1 MKKFLALLLAAVM
14 MLSLAA
20 CGNTNEPVENPT
32 DEPVVD
38 EPVESR
44 PNRLI
49 YGSTTEL
56 SGDIGPGAWWTNNAT
71 DKIIRD
77 LINDYSPITYN
88 QGGELIVNPTICG
101 GVESVTNEDGTKT
114 FTVKINEGL
123 VFSNGE
129 PITAAN
135 YVAYGLIGYSAAA
148 AEAYGFGYDLVA
160 GANIAGF
167 QKVAD
172 AMMAQGLI

>member
-49 YGSTTEL
+49 YGSTTEI

-71 DKIIRD
+71 DKMIRD

-88 QGGELIVNPTICG
+88 QGG
-101 GVESVTNEDGTKT
+101 
-114 FTVKINEGL
+114 
-123 VFSNGE
+123 
-129 PITAAN
+129 
-135 YVAYGLIGYSAAA
+135 
-148 AEAYGFGYDLVA
+148 
-160 GANIAGF
+160 
-167 QKVAD
+167 
-172 AMMAQGLI
+172 